1 MEHDILIILITNL
14 YTIYDKES
22 QITKNKNSTW
32 GSGNAT
38 QPTWLGLLLSRRYI
52 LNVQI

>member
-14 YTIYDKES
+14 YTIYDKKS
-22 QITKNKNSTW
+22 QIIKNKNSTW

-38 QPTWLGLLLSRRYI
+38 QPTWLGLLLSRRF
-52 LNVQI
+52 

>member
-14 YTIYDKES
+14 YTIYDKKS
-22 QITKNKNSTW
+22 QITKNKKNSTW

-38 QPTWLGLLLSRRYI
+38 QPTWLGLLLSRRF
-52 LNVQI
+52 